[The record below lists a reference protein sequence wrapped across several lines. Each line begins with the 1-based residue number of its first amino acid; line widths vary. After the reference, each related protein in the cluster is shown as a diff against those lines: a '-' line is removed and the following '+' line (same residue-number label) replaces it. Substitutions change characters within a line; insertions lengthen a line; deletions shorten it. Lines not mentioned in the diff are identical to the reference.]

1 MYLTISQIL
10 YQNRRAFFEKLAQSL
25 PPQPA
30 VKIGP
35 APLPSGKRRPGLRNM
50 RRAVPTERLSTAQR
64 AWRMSIG
71 TGDSWAV

>member
-10 YQNRRAFFEKLAQSL
+10 YPNRQAFFERLAQSL
-25 PPQPA
+25 PLHPA

-35 APLPSGKRRPGLRNM
+35 APLPNGKRRPGLWNM

-64 AWRMSIG
+64 SMA
-71 TGDSWAV
+71 TGR